1 MEEQKDL
8 PKPQIDLPLPE
19 KEIPAKTGVEF
30 SILKSKFF
38 IGFVALSFLI
48 AFTVGGFILG
58 RNSVLKELNPTDP
71 TVPPADPVIA
81 MKTYE
86 GKTFNISYPVYWTAE
101 ERHWL
106 SNREV
111 DDPNEIN
118 TAIFKGDEGEVTV
131 QWGPMGFGGGCDEKD
146 QKQLKIKNKTLKIC
160 NGIDENGNEFWSQI
174 SNSAKDDESLTGAWA
189 TSYKP
194 ADQNS
199 KIIIKILSTLEF
211 KDTSV
216 SCTPRPSCFDSIP
229 RCMMPETADMC
240 PPSVTPSQ
248 TESTDRKIFCTQEA
262 KQCPDGSYVGRIGP
276 KCEFTTC
283 PTR

>member
-1 MEEQKDL
+1 MENKDL
-8 PKPQIDLPLPE
+8 PLSQTDLPLPE
-19 KEIPAKTGVEF
+19 KEIPATTGTKF
-30 SILKSKFF
+30 SILGSKFF
-38 IGFVALSFLI
+38 TGFVIISTLI
-48 AFTVGGFILG
+48 AFLVGGFILG
-58 RNSVLKELNPTDP
+58 KNSVLKELNPTI
-71 TVPPADPVIA
+71 PPADPVIA

-86 GKTFNISYPVYWTAE
+86 GKTFNISYPAYWTIE
-101 ERHWL
+101 EKHWL

-229 RCMMPETADMC
+229 RCMIPETADMC
-240 PPSVTPSQ
+240 PPSITPSQ

-262 KQCPDGSYVGRIGP
+262 KQCPDGSYVGRTGP
-276 KCEFTTC
+276 KCEFAAC
-283 PTR
+283 PTE

>member
-1 MEEQKDL
+1 MIEQEIL
-8 PKPQIDLPLPE
+8 PKPQTDLPLPE
-19 KEIPAKTGVEF
+19 KEIPARFDNK
-30 SILKSKFF
+30 
-38 IGFVALSFLI
+38 ASFLSSKWLRI
-48 AFTVGGFILG
+48 GIVVTVLVLVMGGVYTLG
-58 RNSVLKELNPTDP
+58 RNSVLKELNPTNP

-86 GKTFNISYPVYWTAE
+86 GKTFNISYPVYWTIE
-101 ERHWL
+101 EKHWL

-240 PPSVTPSQ
+240 PPSITPSQ

-262 KQCPDGSYVGRIGP
+262 KQCPDGSYVGRTGP
-276 KCEFTTC
+276 KCEFTAC

>member
-1 MEEQKDL
+1 MENKDL
-8 PKPQIDLPLPE
+8 PLSQTDLPLPE
-19 KEIPAKTGVEF
+19 KEIPATTGTKF
-30 SILKSKFF
+30 SILGSKFF
-38 IGFVALSFLI
+38 TGFVIISTLI
-48 AFTVGGFILG
+48 AFLVGGFILG
-58 RNSVLKELNPTDP
+58 KNSVLKELNPTI
-71 TVPPADPVIA
+71 PPADPVIA

-86 GKTFNISYPVYWTAE
+86 GKTFNISYPVYWTIE
-101 ERHWL
+101 EKHWL

-262 KQCPDGSYVGRIGP
+262 KQCPDGSYVGRTGP
-276 KCEFTTC
+276 KCEFAAC
-283 PTR
+283 PTE